1 MRNLMNRDF
10 VIGNF
15 PFLENDFDA
24 LTDYELFSKMVCYA
38 RKLAISNQTF
48 VNNLDKKLDEMYNNG
63 QLENLITQFL
73 EMKNT
78 YTYNNVSEMKEA
90 SNLVADSFARTS
102 GFNSYNDGGG
112 SFYKIRAKEV
122 SDVIDERYL
131 IELEND
137 LVAELVII
145 NTLDVRQLG
154 IFPSSDNTND
164 FNSIASIIEELNPL
178 YLIINGD
185 YVIGDTVTF
194 ENLDNVNIEFK
205 GIISAKSYEDTEKPI
220 FILDSC
226 DNINI
231 NNYNVTSTVDK
242 HEPSPQ
248 GHVRESYLGSCRIG
262 IKLATCHNV
271 NLNNCKFTNMYWD
284 VFPHGDDPTDRTT
297 NVHMNNTISTNSTM
311 PVYASNID
319 GLYVN
324 DFYCRPKKELGAG
337 NHVFY
342 MNHDCDNLYYNNVD
356 IETDGY
362 CGFSFAFNNPYNTP
376 YDNVHL
382 SNIYLK
388 GTGAIYCISNASRFT
403 VDNFYYDYV
412 DSLVGTNDI
421 LLFTSGEVNIR
432 DSVFNNNNFRLLRL
446 NNNCTCIIDNIT
458 HNSIRENSDRQII
471 YLGSTNNELTI
482 KNSKIK
488 CEVLFYNGLDYNNL
502 TFKNCE
508 FYTTTSTYFQ
518 SNRNNNSKILYIGC
532 IFNFSNNQNFSY
544 QAGVE
549 YANTVYIL
557 ASFLNGYNNISG
569 TSNDSSFIIVGSY
582 KDYELIESW

>member
-1 MRNLMNRDF
+1 MKNICTKDF
-10 VIGNF
+10 VIRNF

-38 RKLAISNQTF
+38 KKLAISNKTF
-48 VNNLDKKLDEMYNNG
+48 VDNLDNKLDEMYENG

-78 YTYNNVSEMKEA
+78 YTYNSVAEMKVA
-90 SNLVADSFARTS
+90 SNLVDDSFARTS

-122 SDVIDERYL
+122 SDTIDERYL

-137 LVAELVII
+137 LVAELIII

-164 FNSIASIIEELNPL
+164 FNSVASIIEEINPL

-220 FILDSC
+220 FTLLNC

-231 NNYNVTSTVDK
+231 NNYNVTSTLDK

-248 GHVRESYLGSCRIG
+248 GHVRQSYLGSCRIG
-262 IKLATCHNV
+262 FKLDTCHNV

-284 VFPHGDDPTDRTT
+284 VFPHGDDPSDKTT
-297 NVHMNNTISTNSTM
+297 NVHMNNTISYNSSI
-311 PVYASNID
+311 PVYASNLN
-319 GLYVN
+319 GFYVDN
-324 DFYCRPKKELGAG
+324 YICTPKRELGAG

-342 MNHDCDNLYYNNVD
+342 MNHDCDNLYFNNVN

-362 CGFSFAFNNPYNTP
+362 LGFSFAFNNALNTP
-376 YDNVHL
+376 YNNVHL

-388 GTGAIYCISNASRFT
+388 GTGAIFSATELINFT
-403 VDNFYYDYV
+403 TTNFKYDYV
-412 DSLVGTNDI
+412 DSLVGTNEI
-421 LLFTSGEVNIR
+421 LQFASGEINIR
-432 DSVFNNNNFRLLRL
+432 DSVFNNNTYRLVRF
-446 NNNCTCIIDNIT
+446 NTNCNCIMDNII
-458 HNSIRENSDRQII
+458 HNMVDENSNKQCIV
-471 YLGSTNNELTI
+471 LGSTNNKIEI

-488 CEVLFYNGLDYNNL
+488 SEILFYNGLNNNEL

-508 FYTTTSTYFQ
+508 FYTTTSEYFQ
-518 SNRNNNSKILYIGC
+518 SNRNATAKILYIGC
-532 IFNFSNNQNFSY
+532 IFNFSNNQNFSN
-544 QAGVE
+544 QVGVQYE
-549 YANTVYIL
+549 NTVYIL
-557 ASFLNGYNNISG
+557 SSFLNGYNRISG
-569 TSNDSSFIIVGSY
+569 TTSDSSFVIVNSY
-582 KDYELIESW
+582 KDYVLIESW